1 MYSSVGAEER
11 RRAISIEEERKNL
24 DYQAFNANGGDV
36 TNVDVTAEVG
46 DTLGATQPMTTTLAA
61 INTDIDNPNEVID
74 GKLLKD
80 RDNKGKSGGKN
91 NYQKIVNDTTQQDE
105 RANPYDEN
113 DNDDVDGPG
122 GLKFDN

>member
-1 MYSSVGAEER
+1 
-11 RRAISIEEERKNL
+11 
-24 DYQAFNANGGDV
+24 
-36 TNVDVTAEVG
+36 
-46 DTLGATQPMTTTLAA
+46 MTTTLAA

-113 DNDDVDGPG
+113 DDVDGPG

>member
-1 MYSSVGAEER
+1 
-11 RRAISIEEERKNL
+11 
-24 DYQAFNANGGDV
+24 
-36 TNVDVTAEVG
+36 
-46 DTLGATQPMTTTLAA
+46 MTTTLAA